1 MAMGRHM
8 SDKKKAVIISAGAA
22 LGAVLLFILLFSGVQ
37 LVLDVSDTAVKAMS
51 GIALCAG
58 CFAGAFAAAN
68 IRRKHGIAV
77 GFLFGI
83 VTLAAVF
90 ALGMIFVK
98 SFSADGFFAKTVLI
112 FCSAAAGGIIGVN
125 TKPLFR

>member
-1 MAMGRHM
+1 MGKHM
-8 SDKKKAVIISAGAA
+8 GDRQRTVIFSAGAA
-22 LGAVLLFILLFSGVQ
+22 LGAVLLFVLLFSGIQ
-37 LVLDVSDTAVKAMS
+37 LVMDVSDTAVKIMS

-68 IRRKHGIAV
+68 VRRKHGIAV
-77 GFLFGI
+77 GIVFGI

-90 ALGMIFVK
+90 ALGMIFVR
-98 SFSADGFFAKTVLI
+98 SFSSDGFFAKAVLI

>member
-1 MAMGRHM
+1 MGKHM
-8 SDKKKAVIISAGAA
+8 SDKQKSVIFSAAAAIS
-22 LGAVLLFILLFSGVQ
+22 AVLLFILLFSGIQ
-37 LVLDVSDTAVKAMS
+37 LVMDVSDTAVKVMS

-68 IRRKHGIAV
+68 IRRKHGIGV
-77 GFLFGI
+77 GFVFGL

-90 ALGMIFVK
+90 ALGMLFIK
-98 SFSADGFFAKTVLI
+98 SFSADGFFAKAVLI
-112 FCSAAAGGIIGVN
+112 FCSAASGGIIGVN

>member
-1 MAMGRHM
+1 MGKHM
-8 SDKKKAVIISAGAA
+8 SDRQRSVIFSVGAA
-22 LGAVLLFILLFSGVQ
+22 LGAVLLFILLFSGIQ
-37 LVLDVSDTAVKAMS
+37 LIMDVSDTTVRIMS
-51 GIALCAG
+51 GISLCAG

-77 GFLFGI
+77 GIVFGI

-98 SFSADGFFAKTVLI
+98 SFSSDGFFAKTVLI